1 MQLEYY
7 LLIICFIRFMLSRKV
22 LSPNDFII
30 GGTHNMLNGET
41 RKRFDKIIIINII
54 LRSYRRNIYI

>member
-1 MQLEYY
+1 
-7 LLIICFIRFMLSRKV
+7 MLSRKV